1 MDKCLKTAARECDRK
16 STTDK
21 RIPQI
26 FHWKIVHQPGIVFSQ
41 YGKRALGNMTK
52 QALRKLYFVSFLG
65 ISGTILL
72 SCSKNITQQGIS
84 KKENDVRVE
93 TIADSIAESAAVT
106 HHGSSITI
114 DTALQTINQRTSP
127 SLTKN
132 PSYQT
137 VKTKVERFYAA
148 NAFQTKWLFDQAP
161 STLYGSWNDAVR
173 NAGNYG
179 LRASDYDIEQIEE
192 RVARLYKTTPISLND
207 AANLDIHITEMYFL
221 FTTHLLEGKVKNTA
235 NKNAVWIRDNTL
247 NNQLQDVALLIEVYK
262 PEQLL
267 SGIRKLQPL
276 AEQYQKLQLA
286 LQYYR
291 ELQKNTV
298 DNFSPIVIAGKIK
311 PNEKN
316 NFVPL
321 IRKRLSIH
329 DLKVYPMVVDSVTG
343 MRDSTQYDPAL
354 VDGIKMFQARHGLEP
369 DGIIGEKTMKFLNQ
383 SFQEKADIIALN
395 MERLRWS
402 TKPRTGN
409 YIVVNVP
416 EYKLRA
422 YENESLRLEMKVI
435 VGLPSKPT
443 PIFTDELNHIVFSP
457 TWTVPVS
464 IIKEEIIPKL
474 KENPEYYAQKNYSF
488 YKNETEINPISET
501 WADEKVNPRSYRI
514 VQKPGPDNSL
524 GRIKFVLTN
533 DMSVYLHDTPNHKL
547 FSKDYRALS
556 HGCIRLDEPLRFA
569 EYLLRD
575 QKGWTMER
583 IRKTIEENN
592 TAAIHPKQHYDV
604 YVEYRTAWVD
614 ENGEVNFREDIYG
627 HDKIQLQQLFPVE
640 KKSNEYAGI

>member
-1 MDKCLKTAARECDRK
+1 MDKCFKTVARECDRK

-26 FHWKIVHQPGIVFSQ
+26 FDWRIAHHPGIVFSQ
-41 YGKRALGNMTK
+41 YGKKELGEMTK
-52 QALRKLYFVSFLG
+52 HVLRKLYFVSFLG

-72 SCSKNITQQGIS
+72 SCSKNITQQGVS
-84 KKENDVRVE
+84 RKENDVRVE
-93 TIADSIAESAAVT
+93 TVADSIAESTVVT
-106 HHGSSITI
+106 HHGNSIII
-114 DTALQTINQRTSP
+114 DTAVRTLNQRTSP
-127 SLTKN
+127 SLTKDPN
-132 PSYQT
+132 YQT
-137 VKTKVERFYAA
+137 VKTKVQRFYLA

-161 STLYGSWNDAVR
+161 STLYGSWNDALR

-179 LRASDYDIEQIEE
+179 LRASDYDIDQIEE

-207 AANLDIHITEMYFL
+207 AANLDVHITEMYFL

-235 NKNAVWIRDNTL
+235 NKNSVWIRDNTR
-247 NNQLQDVALLIEVYK
+247 NNQMQDVSLLVEVYK

-267 SGIRKLQPL
+267 SGIEKLQPL

-286 LQYYR
+286 LQHYR

-298 DNFSPIVIAGKIK
+298 ANFSPIVIAGKIK

-316 NFVPL
+316 VFVPL
-321 IRKRLSIH
+321 IRKRLSVH

-354 VDGIKMFQARHGLEP
+354 VDGIKIFQARHGLEP

-474 KENPEYYAQKNYSF
+474 KENPEYYAQKNYAF

-556 HGCIRLDEPLRFA
+556 HGCIRLNEPLRFA

-575 QKGWTMER
+575 QRGWTMER
-583 IRKTIEENN
+583 IRKTIDENN